1 MTGGTDKA
9 TGLPFGVQYE
19 APAGYTSITP
29 ISTVVRN
36 LEKKDTINTG
46 SEATKVAESKVSL
59 AIGLDSSV
67 NLSTFDA
74 YNAVSDINLINPAIA
89 YQKAAAS
96 IALAVDIGSTGF
108 VKLVEMIEKAGGT
121 VGDDYKVKNQS
132 DPFDTQK
139 ASKLIFEAIADTI
152 ISGDIKA
159 GYLKTFGSES
169 GHVRDVAIKLNAIV
183 TPVAQEILGSHYS
196 DYITAV
202 ENKAN
207 MIAAGVDRINKV
219 ASTSDLTRETAISG
233 LIEVVKTQ
241 SVWQGDA
248 NRALED
254 SNPNNDWLTENYS
267 LAENVTFKLVTTA
280 GVPLEEGAEG
290 YGSTDDNNQLNW
302 GGYELKIDSL
312 PVDTSKYTVNW
323 YKVNFV
329 EDGDDTYESV
339 SAPSSGEIND
349 SSFTTLALQSRIAGN
364 VDGRKDKGLTFEIV
378 SATDPNNIIQNK
390 ANSPVIRGT
399 DGIIENSVVSKIFT
413 YGALADGASVGV
425 VVPTSYSISSITVDE
440 G

>member
-46 SEATKVAESKVSL
+46 SEATTVAESKVSL
-59 AIGLDSSV
+59 AIGLDSV

-121 VGDDYKVKNQS
+121 VGDDYKVKNQN
-132 DPFDTQK
+132 DPFNTQK

-196 DYITAV
+196 DYINAV

-219 ASTSDLTRETAISG
+219 ASTSDLTKETAISG
-233 LIEVVKTQ
+233 LIEVVKTP
-241 SVWQGDA
+241 
-248 NRALED
+248 EC
-254 SNPNNDWLTENYS
+254 
-267 LAENVTFKLVTTA
+267 LA
-280 GVPLEEGAEG
+280 G
-290 YGSTDDNNQLNW
+290 
-302 GGYELKIDSL
+302 
-312 PVDTSKYTVNW
+312 
-323 YKVNFV
+323 
-329 EDGDDTYESV
+329 
-339 SAPSSGEIND
+339 
-349 SSFTTLALQSRIAGN
+349 
-364 VDGRKDKGLTFEIV
+364 
-378 SATDPNNIIQNK
+378 
-390 ANSPVIRGT
+390 
-399 DGIIENSVVSKIFT
+399 
-413 YGALADGASVGV
+413 
-425 VVPTSYSISSITVDE
+425 
-440 G
+440 